1 MRKRVALARAII
13 DEPQCILYDEPTS
26 GLDPVVSESIDRLIR
41 RMQKDLCVTSLVVTH
56 DMNSVFRIADRVA
69 YLREG
74 KIYFL
79 GTPQELQDSKDKYV
93 RSFVEGRS
101 IEDDD

>member
-1 MRKRVALARAII
+1 MK
-13 DEPQCILYDEPTS
+13 
-26 GLDPVVSESIDRLIR
+26 
-41 RMQKDLCVTSLVVTH
+41 
-56 DMNSVFRIADRVA
+56 SVFRIADRVA

-79 GTPQELQDSKDKYV
+79 GTPEELRDSEDRFV

-101 IEDDD
+101 IENGD